1 MNFHGQ
7 DKTSKAALGSNPNQS
22 VEDEYINNLQQQI
35 HFMELELKILKEKVV
50 EDEKKSGIGS
60 LFDDEKSSFQ
70 HISLLK
76 QKYQKMRRDYDR
88 KLEELN
94 KYKLN
99 VIGEQFVLD
108 SQINIMLS
116 QNQKIEDQQRDY
128 NGVVSKRHFELD
140 RELKDVSK
148 QRLDVE
154 NELRS
159 MDGEYKREGDENY
172 ESKMSIVKDK
182 HFEDLDNTRHVLD
195 VKLQEALIKAKEI
208 ERKEFEDARGMV
220 KAQFQ
225 ANAEYQKALAEE
237 ADLRNTIENAAVA
250 LDILQIKVKELE
262 DTTEYLN
269 SKKDEL
275 IEQKKMAEIKNDELR
290 KELAAKEDIA
300 AKRLQAKLNRDKN
313 VEVKELIAQEE
324 TAIQHN
330 QELIAKLDEEKKK
343 YESLLDEKLE
353 IDEKLTIAT
362 ALFEETKI
370 KLKAQEEVIVQ
381 LKGQIEAQSKITE
394 GLAAKVDEEKK
405 INKIEEER
413 FRKLAQMNAALRA
426 KLDFIQSKYDFT
438 TNVNV
443 LNSDDFRTLMT
454 SNDMVR
460 KPFSR
465 DYYLSIGK
473 HHNERFHGQAGSH
486 QDGGTEVRST

>member
-1 MNFHGQ
+1 MSAGSRKSAGTTLGRSGSNPFGATFSASQSTVPMAFHGQ
-7 DKTSKAALGSNPNQS
+7 DKSSKAALGANPNQS

-128 NGVVSKRHFELD
+128 NGVISKRHFELD

-154 NELRS
+154 NELRG
-159 MDGEYKREGDENY
+159 MDSEYKRESEENY

-182 HFEDLDNTRHVLD
+182 HFEGLDNTRHALE
-195 VKLQEALIKAKEI
+195 VKLQEELIKAKEI

-225 ANAEYQKALAEE
+225 ANAEYQKSLAEE
-237 ADLRNTIENAAVA
+237 ADLRNTIENATVA
-250 LDILQIKVKELE
+250 LDIL
-262 DTTEYLN
+262 
-269 SKKDEL
+269 
-275 IEQKKMAEIKNDELR
+275 
-290 KELAAKEDIA
+290 
-300 AKRLQAKLNRDKN
+300 
-313 VEVKELIAQEE
+313 
-324 TAIQHN
+324 
-330 QELIAKLDEEKKK
+330 
-343 YESLLDEKLE
+343 
-353 IDEKLTIAT
+353 
-362 ALFEETKI
+362 
-370 KLKAQEEVIVQ
+370 
-381 LKGQIEAQSKITE
+381 
-394 GLAAKVDEEKK
+394 
-405 INKIEEER
+405 
-413 FRKLAQMNAALRA
+413 
-426 KLDFIQSKYDFT
+426 
-438 TNVNV
+438 
-443 LNSDDFRTLMT
+443 
-454 SNDMVR
+454 
-460 KPFSR
+460 
-465 DYYLSIGK
+465 
-473 HHNERFHGQAGSH
+473 
-486 QDGGTEVRST
+486 